1 MSLHIDPLRKLE
13 PRGTG
18 EPYLVFP
25 LGQWFRIHYSVNSVV
40 ALQTTGTVNNEKR
53 LNYFCS

>member
-1 MSLHIDPLRKLE
+1 MSLHIDQLRK
-13 PRGTG
+13 
-18 EPYLVFP
+18 LVFP